1 MYDWIHEKIDQS
13 SQIFPTINHTKI
25 CSAHVCHKKQLYIHK
40 TVFNTITTHYEP
52 PRNHKIHQCSVPGE
66 GKNVVDSDTSNAKS
80 GLIDHVAEGA
90 DVREGATLVVGLDNK
105 TQKGAVNT
113 EIKVAIYMRTQ

>member
-1 MYDWIHEKIDQS
+1 M
-13 SQIFPTINHTKI
+13 NH
-25 CSAHVCHKKQLYIHK
+25 LE
-40 TVFNTITTHYEP
+40 IT
-52 PRNHKIHQCSVPGE
+52 NIHQCSVPGE

-113 EIKVAIYMRTQ
+113 EIKVAIYMRT